1 MSKSDV
7 EEIFGNNKVTFSKVE
22 IGDLIDITK
31 YVSLDIKMDKVSLD
45 YYYIINVNELL
56 TSAMPIEILKRM
68 GKNGWSFDEEQENL
82 ILYII

>member
-1 MSKSDV
+1 MNKSDV

-22 IGDLIDITK
+22 ISDLIDIMK
-31 YVSLDIKMDKVSLD
+31 YVSLDIKMDKISLD

-56 TSAMPIEILKRM
+56 TSAMPIEIVKRM

>member
-1 MSKSDV
+1 MNKSDV
-7 EEIFGNNKVTFSKVE
+7 EEIFGNNEVTFSKVE
-22 IGDLIDITK
+22 ISDLIDIMK

-56 TSAMPIEILKRM
+56 TSAMPIEIVKRM